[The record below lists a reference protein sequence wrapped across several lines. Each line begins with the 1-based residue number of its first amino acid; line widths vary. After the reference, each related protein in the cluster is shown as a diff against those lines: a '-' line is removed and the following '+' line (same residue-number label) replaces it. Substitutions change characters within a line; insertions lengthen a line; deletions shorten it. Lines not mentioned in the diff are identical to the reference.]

1 MQRTLRSDPIQV
13 SPWKRQLPDGVSEL
27 FISGKQSK
35 DKDEGLDQVRTTDI
49 TYIPMRKGFLYLV
62 AIVDLFSR
70 NIFIWKLSNIL
81 DSEFCREALEIPLK
95 GGRKPKIFHF
105 DQGGESIFNA
115 CVPSAQSR
123 ECQQFIRLC

>member
-49 TYIPMRKGFLYLV
+49 TYIPMRKGFFTWWRLL
-62 AIVDLFSR
+62 ISSPGISSSR
-70 NIFIWKLSNIL
+70 NSQT
-81 DSEFCREALEIPLK
+81 S
-95 GGRKPKIFHF
+95 
-105 DQGGESIFNA
+105 
-115 CVPSAQSR
+115 
-123 ECQQFIRLC
+123 